1 MDKQYYRLMIPR
13 SSPALSP
20 VTDGLTLWID
30 GRDGIYDTSFQS
42 VAQGLELNTFYVYD
56 RTSET
61 YRLYQISPYGY
72 LYGRY
77 NGSGII
83 EYVKRNNLIQIGG
96 LEMMGNMPN
105 VRTIE
110 VTIALDK
117 SVMSTA
123 TNRCM
128 LLNDGTN
135 YKGWAASSN
144 GVFSPSTS
152 INGGGGAPPYHHGV
166 ATTPLVDTAMHHY
179 LVTIGDDLTRYLYKD
194 GLLVS
199 TSESTVPVFNST
211 TVISTFMTARDV
223 PIGSVMARLAS
234 IRMYT
239 DVLTADE
246 IAQNYAYEQSTGRVL

>member
-1 MDKQYYRLMIPR
+1 MNGIDIRRRLLISKASAP
-13 SSPALSP
+13 SLSP

-30 GRDGIYDTSFQS
+30 GRDGIYDMSFQR
-42 VAQGLELNTFYVYD
+42 VAQGTELNTFYVYD

-61 YRLYQISPYGY
+61 YRLYQILSYGN

-83 EYVKRNNLIQIGG
+83 EYVKRNSSTFLGG
-96 LEMMGNMPN
+96 LEMIGNMPN

-117 SVMSTA
+117 SVMSAA

-128 LLNDGTN
+128 LLNDGTA

-152 INGGGGAPPYHHGV
+152 IDLGV

-199 TSESTVPVFNST
+199 TGGATVPVFNST
-211 TVISTFMTARDV
+211 TVISTFATAGSA

-239 DVLTADE
+239 DVLTTNQ
-246 IAQNYAYEQSTGRVL
+246 IAQNYAFEQSTGRVL